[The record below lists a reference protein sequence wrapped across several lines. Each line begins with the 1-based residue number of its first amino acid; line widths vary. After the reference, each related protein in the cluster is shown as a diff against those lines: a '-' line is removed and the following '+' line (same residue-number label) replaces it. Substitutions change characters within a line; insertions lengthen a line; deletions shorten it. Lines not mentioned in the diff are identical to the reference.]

1 MISDLAHYISEQR
14 WGVLMGAFNANLIWI
29 ISVTFAALLI
39 GTTFRLIA
47 LRNTTADVI
56 KKRIGSLKVWW
67 ILTLLWSAAALL
79 GPVGVA
85 VLLAVASFLGM
96 REYLRL
102 IGSTEDIGRITIL
115 CLFVCGAIH
124 YGLIL
129 AGSNDAAKCFL
140 PIVLLLL
147 MGAIRA
153 TTCRMDEYIKITAGL
168 VWGALL
174 MIYALS
180 HSLFLFKIQT
190 RLEPWVGNAGWF
202 LFLVIITEM
211 NDIMQAIVG
220 RKFGNHKITPTVSP
234 NKSVEGLL
242 GGLGTSLVLS
252 VLLAPFMTTITLDR
266 SLWGG
271 VFLSS
276 LAGLLISLAGFLG
289 DINMSAIKRDAGV
302 KDGSSLLPGMGGIID
317 RIDSLTFTGPAFYY
331 FAVLLNPLSI

>member
-1 MISDLAHYISEQR
+1 
-14 WGVLMGAFNANLIWI
+14 MGAFNANLIWI
-29 ISVTFAALLI
+29 ISVTFAALSI

-47 LRNTTADVI
+47 LRNSTSDVI

-67 ILTLLWSAAALL
+67 ILALMWSAAVLFGQL
-79 GPVGVA
+79 GVA
-85 VLLAVASFLGM
+85 VLLAVAGFLGL

-102 IGSTEDIGRITIL
+102 IGSTKDIGRITII
-115 CLFVCGAIH
+115 CLFVCGTIH
-124 YGLIL
+124 YGFIL
-129 AGSNDAAKCFL
+129 GGFSDVAKWFL
-140 PIVLLLL
+140 PIALVLL
-147 MGAIRA
+147 MGSIRA
-153 TTCRMDEYIKITAGL
+153 TTCKVDGYIKITAGL

-220 RKFGNHKITPTVSP
+220 RRFGRHKITPLVSP

-252 VLLAPFMTTITLDR
+252 VLLAPLMTTLTLDR
-266 SLWGG
+266 SLWSG

-317 RIDSLTFTGPAFYY
+317 RIDSLTFTSPAFYY
-331 FAVLLNPLSI
+331 FVVLLNPLSI